1 MKNIL
6 SILIIV
12 ACLIS
17 MGMNIEREK
26 KRLKEINTGS
36 VFTRIAFITGCVLT
50 WMAIK
55 FFKKS

>member
-17 MGMNIEREK
+17 MGMNIEWD
-26 KRLKEINTGS
+26 KES
-36 VFTRIAFITGCVLT
+36 VKAFITGCVFT